1 MEIIKKN
8 KIILAI
14 IIRKN
19 FKTSGIKFFTP
30 NSFSQQLAQM
40 THKKGKI
47 INCHYHKK
55 NIRRTVN
62 TQEVLIIKKGKLK
75 VYLFEKK
82 KFVCTKIIK
91 DGDIIL
97 LANCGHG
104 FKALSNVSFVEVKQ
118 GPYNPKADKVVFK
131 TKCYKI

>member
-75 VYLFEKK
+75 VYLFERK

-104 FKALSNVSFVEVKQ
+104 FKALSNVTFVEVKQ
-118 GPYNPKADKVVFK
+118 GPYNPKTDKVVFK
-131 TKCYKI
+131 TKYL

>member
-1 MEIIKKN
+1 
-8 KIILAI
+8 
-14 IIRKN
+14 
-19 FKTSGIKFFTP
+19 
-30 NSFSQQLAQM
+30 M

-131 TKCYKI
+131 TKYL

>member
-131 TKCYKI
+131 TKYL

>member
-8 KIILAI
+8 KKILAI
-14 IIRKN
+14 IIRRN

-55 NIRRTVN
+55 NIRKTVN

-75 VYLFEKK
+75 VYLFERK

-104 FKALSNVSFVEVKQ
+104 FKALSNVTFVEVKQ
-118 GPYNPKADKVVFK
+118 GPYNPKTDKVVFK
-131 TKCYKI
+131 TKYL

>member
-8 KIILAI
+8 KKILAI
-14 IIRKN
+14 IIRRN

-55 NIRRTVN
+55 NIRKTVN

-75 VYLFEKK
+75 LYLFERK

-104 FKALSNVSFVEVKQ
+104 FKALSNVTFVEVKQ
-118 GPYNPKADKVVFK
+118 GPYNPKTDKVVFK
-131 TKCYKI
+131 TKYL

>member
-40 THKKGKI
+40 THKK
-47 INCHYHKK
+47 
-55 NIRRTVN
+55 
-62 TQEVLIIKKGKLK
+62 
-75 VYLFEKK
+75 EK
-82 KFVCTKIIK
+82 
-91 DGDIIL
+91 
-97 LANCGHG
+97 
-104 FKALSNVSFVEVKQ
+104 
-118 GPYNPKADKVVFK
+118 
-131 TKCYKI
+131 